1 MAARKRFTEEQ
12 IIAVLQEAD
21 AGLKTADLCRKH
33 NVSDATVYK
42 WKAKYAGMEVSDVRR
57 MRGLEDE
64 HHRLKQ
70 LVANQALDIEAL
82 KALNSKN
89 YLSPKENGRRSC
101 SLSKTLGYR
110 SSGRPGWHSCSGR
123 AFTTRLG
130 CTVTTQ
136 E

>member
-21 AGLKTADLCRKH
+21 AGLKTADPCRKH
-33 NVSDATVYK
+33 NVSDATFYK

-64 HHRLKQ
+64 NRRLKQ
-70 LVANQALDIEAL
+70 IVANQALDIEAL

-89 YLSPKENGRRSC
+89 YLSPK
-101 SLSKTLGYR
+101 
-110 SSGRPGWHSCSGR
+110 
-123 AFTTRLG
+123 
-130 CTVTTQ
+130 
-136 E
+136 